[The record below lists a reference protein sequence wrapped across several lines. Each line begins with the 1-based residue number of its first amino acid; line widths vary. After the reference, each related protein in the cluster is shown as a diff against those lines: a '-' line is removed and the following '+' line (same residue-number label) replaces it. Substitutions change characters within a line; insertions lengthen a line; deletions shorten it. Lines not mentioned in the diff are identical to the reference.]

1 MANLKKFNI
10 FIFITSFSK
19 LLVELFIPLILYNR
33 GFGIKKIFLFLIIKY
48 SLCVLFVPIGRA
60 LGNMI
65 SYAKLMVFSSVL
77 FSLTYVYLN
86 FMKSIFVL
94 AILYSAYLMFYWL
107 GRHIYAISIIEEKK
121 ATENVSLY
129 NIFTILGGLFSTY
142 IGAVII
148 DMFGYLVL
156 SIIVLVLMVISI
168 FPLIKI
174 KDVKISDKKETFKI
188 FKSFPIRN
196 YTFITLDQ
204 LRYIICSIYPLY
216 IYIYVRRT
224 FSFAGVLNI
233 ISGVGSILYIYI
245 LSKKMDKNKKD
256 YLSLSLLLMGFIY
269 VFKLFVYS
277 KYLFLIIVFVEG
289 VIKSSVDTITL
300 RNTYCYGKN
309 YDVISY
315 VAFIEIINNVGRTLF
330 LVLFYLLDLGLMQII
345 LVSVIGLFLNV
356 FVKFDD
362 GKFGYSKVSAN

>member
-48 SLCVLFVPIGRA
+48 SLCVLFVPIGRV

-94 AILYSAYLMFYWL
+94 AIFYSAYLMFYWL

-148 DMFGYLVL
+148 DKFGYLVL
-156 SIIVLVLMVISI
+156 SIIVLVLMVVSI

-196 YTFITLDQ
+196 YTFIILDQ
-204 LRYIICSIYPLY
+204 LRYITCSIYPLY

-224 FSFAGVLNI
+224 FSFTGVLNI

-269 VFKLFVYS
+269 VFKLFVYA

-315 VAFIEIINNVGRTLF
+315 VVFIEIINNIGRTLF

-345 LVSVIGLFLNV
+345 LVSVIGIFLNV

-362 GKFGYSKVSAN
+362 GKFGYSKVNAN